1 MVEKVEVFVLCIFI
15 PEIDFIM
22 YRSMC
27 AMMEFK
33 ILCLFLE
40 CRNYNEIMFY
50 DSIMSCQI

>member
-50 DSIMSCQI
+50 GSIMSCQI